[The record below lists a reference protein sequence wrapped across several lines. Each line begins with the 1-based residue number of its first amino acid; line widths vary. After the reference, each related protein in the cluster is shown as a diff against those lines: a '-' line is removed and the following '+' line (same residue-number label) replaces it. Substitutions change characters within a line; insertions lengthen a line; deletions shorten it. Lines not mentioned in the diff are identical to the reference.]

1 MDYNEV
7 YQALKS
13 PRSMD
18 PFMGMQ
24 LGAVRLPPSFSFNG
38 SNNTFHSKQSA
49 HNEPFSRYQTRSDNR
64 TNLLIIHFKI

>member
-1 MDYNEV
+1 MDYNKV

-24 LGAVRLPPSFSFNG
+24 LGAVRLPPSFPLMEVLTLSTP
-38 SNNTFHSKQSA
+38 SNQ
-49 HNEPFSRYQTRSDNR
+49 
-64 TNLLIIHFKI
+64 LLKAGVQ